1 MGFFSL
7 FSTLNVLAQTVNI
20 CDRTAQVR
28 NEILDNIANH
38 RNCATVSTAQLSRIK
53 SLDLY
58 GRGIV
63 ELKEFD
69 LEDLPAL
76 EMLDLGSNLLT
87 TLPEDLFDGLFRLE
101 VLRLSHNDLT
111 LLPEDLFN
119 GLSELELL
127 DLGYNQFTSSL
138 PSALFDG
145 LKSLDTLV
153 LQKASLSFLPFDL
166 FDGLSRLR
174 RLRLWGNSLTTLHE
188 DLFEGLSNL
197 TYLFLHENSL
207 ISLPSGLF
215 DGLNNLQDLHL
226 FDNSLTSLPKDLFD
240 GLPKLEWI
248 YIYDNSLTALDEEL
262 LNGLAKL
269 ERLYLANNSL
279 TTLPEDIFD
288 DVKSR
293 LDVDLF
299 YNPINCLPQKILD
312 LRDAG
317 IIIIYFNGEL
327 RACPEV
333 LSQVILTL
341 TPPAIS
347 ELNGRSAVTARLS
360 NPFTSS
366 VTITVSASPNDPAT
380 PRDFEISPNK
390 TLRIPAGDLTSSGI
404 VTITAKDN
412 NLPSGNKTITVSGQ
426 VANILGLLP
435 PPDAT
440 LTILDDDHPVT
451 LKIRSLG
458 VHEEDGIIRV
468 PVEVIPAPTTEVSV
482 RYQTVGQTAEESK
495 DYIPTEDLLRISP
508 GSTMEFIEIEI
519 IDDRITEPP
528 EHFLVRLFEAMGADL
543 DPEQATVTIEDNDE
557 YRLQVDDT
565 EAVEGSME
573 LIFTVTLDA
582 PNPEQVLRVDYA
594 TLDGTA
600 MAPADYSSRSG
611 TLEFQPGSTRQ
622 IITIPLVDDTEE
634 EEAESLILELFN
646 PDLAVLSNNSAIG
659 TIIDDDE
666 PPQISIVPSLRVQ
679 EDAGLVRFEVTLS
692 HPATPPSTT
701 VEFSVTDVSTEKF
714 MDYSVQ
720 TQSPLRFTTGQSTQT
735 IDVEIVDDEL
745 FEEEETFLI
754 QLTNAE
760 HGDIV
765 QREGRGII
773 VDNDAITV
781 SIYDERESEEAGSL
795 FLPVRLSQPSSQ
807 LVTVQFTSSDVTAHA
822 GSDYTASR
830 GIVIFQRGSTEGKI
844 HIQILNDEERESEET
859 FQVTL
864 SSPKNAIL
872 AQETGTGTIV
882 DDDGSASISVQSVTV
897 SRRVALFDLIL
908 SNPSPIPVL
917 ASYASED
924 GSALAGE
931 DYEPVAGQVTF
942 APGEVSKTV
951 EVKLLSNEPLWT
963 AKTFS
968 LVLLA
973 AVNADVHQ
981 ARTEAVIKEA
991 SEESIQNAYVSRVL
1005 RTWASQV
1012 VDALTRRM
1020 EGMAQCHV
1028 PEHLTWLRYRS
1039 ERWYPGQIFSGCG
1052 AEFTHGG
1059 WSVWGQGAFTHMRG
1073 RDGALSLRSDVTT
1086 MLLGA
1091 DYGWHQ
1097 GWMAGLLAAQS
1108 WDQGTYETPTQSGTA
1123 SSRLTGIYP
1132 YVSYQTETGMRG
1144 WILLGLGRGETE
1156 VETLDSEVDAALVA
1170 LGLTGTLTGDRAGRL
1185 GYEVDAFW
1193 ATATMENG
1201 SDLGVR
1207 RIRAGAEGSLR
1218 LGRGMEPYV
1227 EAALR
1232 QDGGDAETG
1241 MGLELGGGIRW
1252 STSQLRAEFG
1262 GRTLLLHTSE
1272 GMREWGL
1279 MGAIE
1284 YGAVGGLGPS
1294 MRVRPLWGNVYGG
1307 HLWREAPLHSIAL
1320 GNTDERIEMELGYGT
1335 PVRGSLGRST
1345 VGITL
1350 DPRGR
1355 AYRVGYNLRMRQ
1367 GLQFSVATT
1376 ARTVEENRIPNSYG
1390 LSAQMDLRW

>member
-1 MGFFSL
+1 MRRFSSSYLGMAVVVFLLFFVQSI
-7 FSTLNVLAQTVNI
+7 SAQTANI
-20 CDRTAQVR
+20 CDRTEQVR
-28 NEILDNIANH
+28 DEILRSITHN
-38 RNCATVSTAQLSRIK
+38 NCATVTTAQLSRITTLELASMEIESLK
-53 SLDLY
+53 EFDFHALRRLEELDLY
-58 GRGIV
+58 GNQ
-63 ELKEFD
+63 LAF
-69 LEDLPAL
+69 LPEDLFEGLTRL
-76 EMLDLGSNLLT
+76 EKLDLGKNDFNTLPESIFDGLSQLIDLRLDNCSLTSLPEDLFDGLSKLELLDLGYNPFT
-87 TLPEDLFDGLFRLE
+87 TLPEDLFDGLR
-101 VLRLSHNDLT
+101 N
-111 LLPEDLFN
+111 
-119 GLSELELL
+119 
-127 DLGYNQFTSSL
+127 LG
-138 PSALFDG
+138 
-145 LKSLDTLV
+145 TLV
-153 LQKASLSFLPFDL
+153 LQKNSLTFLPENL
-166 FDGLSRLR
+166 FEGLTSLWRI
-174 RLRLWGNSLTTLHE
+174 RLWGNSLT
-188 DLFEGLSNL
+188 
-197 TYLFLHENSL
+197 
-207 ISLPSGLF
+207 SLPENLF
-215 DGLNNLQDLHL
+215 DGLSGLKFL
-226 FDNSLTSLPKDLFD
+226 FIH
-240 GLPKLEWI
+240 E
-248 YIYDNSLTALDEEL
+248 
-262 LNGLAKL
+262 
-269 ERLYLANNSL
+269 NSL
-279 TTLPEDIFD
+279 TTLPEGLLNGLSNLELLSLNENSLYTLPENIFD
-288 DVKSR
+288 DIQPTLNVH
-293 LDVDLF
+293 LMD
-299 YNPINCLPQKILD
+299 NPINCLPKKILD
-312 LRDAG
+312 LWDAG
-317 IIIIYFNGEL
+317 TIIIFHSGGDL
-327 RACPEV
+327 RQCPEA

-390 TLRIPAGDLTSSGI
+390 TLRIPAGDHTSSGA

-458 VHEEDGIIRV
+458 VHEGDGIIRV

-495 DYIPTEDLLRISP
+495 DYIPTEGLLRISP

-582 PNPEQVLRVDYA
+582 PNPEQVLRVEYA

-611 TLEFQPGSTRQ
+611 TLRFQPGSTRQ
-622 IITIPLVDDTEE
+622 TITIPLVDDTEE

-646 PDLAVLSNNSAIG
+646 PDLAILSNNSAIG

-679 EDAGLVRFEVTLS
+679 EDAGLVSFEVTLS
-692 HPATPPSTT
+692 HPAKTPSTT

-714 MDYSVQ
+714 LDYNVQ
-720 TQSPLRFTTGQSTQT
+720 TQSPLRFNTGQSTQT
-735 IDVEIVDDEL
+735 IDIEIVDDEL

-991 SEESIQNAYVSRVL
+991 SEESIQNGYVSRVL

-1012 VDALTRRM
+1012 VVALTRRM
-1020 EGMAQCHV
+1020 EGMAQCHI

-1039 ERWYPGQIFSGCG
+1039 ERWYPEQIFSGCG

-1218 LGRGMEPYV
+1218 LGRGMEPYM

-1262 GRTLLLHTSE
+1262 GRALLLHTSE

-1294 MRVRPLWGNVYGG
+1294 MRIRPLWGNVYGG

-1335 PVRGSLGRST
+1335 PVRGSLGRSI
-1345 VGITL
+1345 VGMTL

-1390 LSAQMDLRW
+1390 LSARINLKW